1 MLEINRH
8 LTLPEQ
14 ELTFTA
20 SRSSGPGGQHVN
32 KSNTRVTLSFD
43 VGQSPFLSPE
53 QRDKIL
59 SRLENRI
66 SKDGILQISVQDARS
81 QRANREIAIQRFVDL
96 LRSALKERPPRKRK
110 KTSRAAHQRRLD
122 KKRRRSV
129 KKETR
134 KRVEW

>member
-43 VGQSPFLSPE
+43 VGQSPFLTLE
-53 QRDKIL
+53 QREKIL

-66 SKDGILQISVQDARS
+66 SKDGTLQISVQDARS

-110 KTSRAAHQRRLD
+110 KISRAAHQRRLD
-122 KKRRRSV
+122 KKRRRSE

-134 KRVEW
+134 KKVEW

>member
-1 MLEINRH
+1 MLEINKH

-43 VGQSPFLSPE
+43 VGQSPFLSGE
-53 QRDKIL
+53 QREKIM
-59 SRLENRI
+59 SKLEHRI
-66 SKDGILQISVQDARS
+66 SKEGVLQISVQDARS
-81 QRANREIAIQRFVDL
+81 QRANREIAVQRFVDL
-96 LRSALKERPPRKRK
+96 LRNALKERPPRKRK
-110 KTSRAAHQRRLD
+110 KMSRAAHQRRLD
-122 KKRRRSV
+122 RKRRQSE

-134 KRVEW
+134 KRMDW